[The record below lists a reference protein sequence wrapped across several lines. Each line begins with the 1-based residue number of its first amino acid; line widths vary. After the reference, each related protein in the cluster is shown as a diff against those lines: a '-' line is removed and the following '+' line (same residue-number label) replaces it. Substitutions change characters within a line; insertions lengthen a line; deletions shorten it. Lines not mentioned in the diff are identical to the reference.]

1 MTLVRPSSD
10 PPLCHPRCPHPPQ
23 HYHHHRH
30 HHHRNEDCHH
40 QHPPAIFEFVITLLS
55 VQIFS
60 QTQISKQFQ
69 VLCVQHL
76 NSQYL
81 NLWYRVVLTK
91 TRLTKEQAHFR
102 TKMTGTDDNEDADTT
117 SAEDDDDIGSFQRRC
132 STQYQPE
139 QLFGSCHLMLSS

>member
-30 HHHRNEDCHH
+30 HHHRNEDRHH
-40 QHPPAIFEFVITLLS
+40 QHPIFEFVITLLS

-60 QTQISKQFQ
+60 QAQISKQFQ

-102 TKMTGTDDNEDADTT
+102 TKMTGTDDNEDADSA
-117 SAEDDDDIGSFQRRC
+117 SAEDDDDIGHSLTRC
-132 STQYQPE
+132 STQYQRTR
-139 QLFGSCHLMLSS
+139 QSSYLDLVI